1 MAISPR
7 EAWHKA
13 ARLMAQCMGFESNQ
27 KMTLYKSDH
36 SFNEAINTHII
47 TFKLHIQHPVDVSSH
62 RPLVKEAEEKKKN
75 GELDLPLLREL
86 NRIAN
91 EKDSYEITGKSVE

>member
-1 MAISPR
+1 MALTPR

-13 ARLMAQCMGFESNQ
+13 ARLMSHCMGFDANH
-27 KMTLYKSDH
+27 KMMLFKNDH
-36 SFNEAINTHII
+36 NFNEATNTHII
-47 TFKLHIQHPVDVSSH
+47 TFKLHIQHPVEVSNH
-62 RPLVKEAEEKKKN
+62 RPLVKEAKEKKKN

-91 EKDSYEITGKSVE
+91 KKNSEKITGRSVE